1 MKTSVIDVRGMLSA
15 LSADRVEKRIGKV
28 PGVESVTVNGA
39 AGNATVRYDDALLE
53 IADIKA
59 AVHQSEY
66 QSAGESERKH
76 EGAHKAARQRVVV
89 PTPDAASASASTPVA
104 AAPTAAPVAPAA
116 VTAPAAPAVDGHD
129 SHAAPQPAMPA
140 DVAHEMGHS
149 GKDLP
154 AMVRDMR
161 NRFWICLIFTV
172 PLFFYSPMGLFTPPA
187 PPFDLDLNVWLF
199 GFATLAIVYP
209 SWSFFV
215 SAWRAIRKVVVRS
228 WTATTF
234 RSGRRYVQTRRLRSM
249 PLFCPSRARESL
261 N

>member
-28 PGVESVTVNGA
+28 PGVASVTVNDA
-39 AGNATVRYDDALLE
+39 AGSATVRYDETLLE

-76 EGAHKAARQRVVV
+76 ASEHQPARQRAVV
-89 PTPDAASASASTPVA
+89 PTPDAASPSASTTVA
-104 AAPTAAPVAPAA
+104 ATPTAAPVAPAA
-116 VTAPAAPAVDGHD
+116 VPAAVPARAAPAVDGHD
-129 SHAAPQPAMPA
+129 GHAAPKPAMPA
-140 DVAHEMGHS
+140 DVAHEMGHG

-172 PLFFYSPMGLFTPPA
+172 PLFSYSPIYESPPMTQQDEHRAAASQSWPTP
-187 PPFDLDLNVWLF
+187 
-199 GFATLAIVYP
+199 TL
-209 SWSFFV
+209 
-215 SAWRAIRKVVVRS
+215 
-228 WTATTF
+228 
-234 RSGRRYVQTRRLRSM
+234 
-249 PLFCPSRARESL
+249 RARRSL
-261 N
+261 